1 MYRSS
6 SSLFIMLEKRLL
18 INHPN
23 AVSLPGRLLQSRN
36 EAVFPLLKK
45 VIEGALEDVVA
56 HLFVTVF
63 GDPA

>member
-1 MYRSS
+1 
-6 SSLFIMLEKRLL
+6 MLEKRLL